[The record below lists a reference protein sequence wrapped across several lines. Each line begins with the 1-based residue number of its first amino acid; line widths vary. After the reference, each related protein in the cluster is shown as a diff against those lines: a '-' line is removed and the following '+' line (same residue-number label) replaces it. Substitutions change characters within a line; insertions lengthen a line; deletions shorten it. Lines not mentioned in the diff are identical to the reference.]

1 MASVRK
7 AKYYILQRD
16 FPCIARNNAKLL
28 LSAQLLHSRKTNR
41 GREKV
46 GVRREKQTERPLP
59 RNIIFNVVKHLVILE
74 REKNVL

>member
-16 FPCIARNNAKLL
+16 FPCIAKLL